1 MLQSDEILDREATSE
16 RDFAAEAKRASAAM
30 MVVEIF
36 RKLSEFRQDYDK
48 APLDDIL
55 AMLRCSMST
64 ANADTLMRDALLMDN
79 ELRFRRP
86 GGLDL
91 HGTGHSSL
99 SADEGLLLALIQVS
113 DGPKSA
119 PAMAVTKRLGV
130 ENGRVLWQAA
140 IAVARDL
147 VRAGIDVKPPK
158 AKWPVAKPI
167 KWPSGSSTPP

>member
-16 RDFAAEAKRASAAM
+16 RDF
-30 MVVEIF
+30 VVEVF
-36 RKLSEFRQDYDK
+36 RKLSEFRQDYDE
-48 APLDDIL
+48 ATLDDIL

-99 SADEGLLLALIQVS
+99 SADEGLLLALIQAS
-113 DGPKSA
+113 DGPTSA